1 MNSNKWDESHC
12 RLNQLHSLFLQRQV
26 IGQCELNHQVATPI
40 THRTV
45 SELRI
50 EKKKAM
56 TYVEKSAEAVAARK
70 ALVSKQQ
77 LHTAPLCPSNVP
89 IQSPVSPFLS
99 IGLESEHQAKTQHQ
113 IFHYTHT

>member
-1 MNSNKWDESHC
+1 
-12 RLNQLHSLFLQRQV
+12 
-26 IGQCELNHQVATPI
+26 
-40 THRTV
+40 
-45 SELRI
+45 
-50 EKKKAM
+50 M

-99 IGLESEHQAKTQHQ
+99 IGLESENQAKTHHPSNLPLDSY
-113 IFHYTHT
+113 IKKNNATS